1 MIEFNIDN
9 YLRISWQDVL
19 LVCIS
24 TTIIVLVC
32 KRFFWDKLLAFVKQR
47 QLIIQN
53 NIDDSVKI
61 RTQADEIKEEYRL
74 KLANVGA
81 EANEIISNAKK
92 QASLERTEIINAA
105 KQQAAHI
112 EQSALEE
119 IEKEKLRAQNEMQ
132 DAIADVAIA
141 AASSILASEID
152 EEKQREIV
160 NQFIN
165 KAGDA
170 YEA

>member
-1 MIEFNIDN
+1 MVEFNIDN

-32 KRFFWDKLLAFVKQR
+32 KKFFWDKLLKFVDQR
-47 QLIIQN
+47 QKLIQD
-53 NIDDSVKI
+53 NIDASVKI
-61 RTQADEIKEEYRL
+61 RQQADDLKEEYHE
-74 KLANVGA
+74 KLANIGA
-81 EANEIISNAKK
+81 EANDIISSAKK

-105 KQQAAHI
+105 KQQAAHM

-152 EEKQREIV
+152 EEKQRQIV
-160 NQFIN
+160 NDFIS
-165 KAGDA
+165 KAGQS